1 MNVWLSK
8 ILIFATFCHYVKWT
22 QLDIAP
28 KSNNQ
33 QRWYEHFVEPIRR
46 SSLAQQVKQS
56 SYPVIQLHG
65 RYARQS
71 SLSKMMR
78 ARKRARAPKRCPL
91 SPGRPPKGARSL
103 LSASRAAHSAHLSK
117 TAPFPSST
125 SSRRAFCVST
135 SLRFYKEP
143 HVVKSEKG
151 RF

>member
-91 SPGRPPKGARSL
+91 SPGSHQKARAPSFQPVELPIPPTFLRQP
-103 LSASRAAHSAHLSK
+103 
-117 TAPFPSST
+117 PFPRPQVPGALS
-125 SSRRAFCVST
+125 VSV
-135 SLRFYKEP
+135 R
-143 HVVKSEKG
+143 H
-151 RF
+151 